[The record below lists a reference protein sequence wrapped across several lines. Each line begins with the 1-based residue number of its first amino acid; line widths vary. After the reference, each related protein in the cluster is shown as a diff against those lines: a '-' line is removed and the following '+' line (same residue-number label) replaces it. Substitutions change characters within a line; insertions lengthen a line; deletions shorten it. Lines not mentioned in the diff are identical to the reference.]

1 MGVGGRGS
9 SRNGRLEMLH
19 SGQTAF
25 PCNAIKR
32 NSIQFNAIR
41 IYEASGDVLE
51 HPGASGSIREHP
63 GASRESTTGGI
74 YPCGGFRR
82 MSRKQVLWIRRMA
95 TWPEGKRRRK
105 GRQRWERR
113 AFSSRGVAARLGAG
127 AAPGTPGT
135 PGTLATPPSPPAVC
149 GGRAGR
155 Q

>member
-51 HPGASGSIREHP
+51 HPGASGSIQGINNRRNLPMWWLPADEPEASSMDPADGDVAGRE
-63 GASRESTTGGI
+63 EEE
-74 YPCGGFRR
+74 
-82 MSRKQVLWIRRMA
+82 
-95 TWPEGKRRRK
+95 EG
-105 GRQRWERR
+105 E
-113 AFSSRGVAARLGAG
+113 AALGA
-127 AAPGTPGT
+127 PG
-135 PGTLATPPSPPAVC
+135 VFK
-149 GGRAGR
+149 
-155 Q
+155 